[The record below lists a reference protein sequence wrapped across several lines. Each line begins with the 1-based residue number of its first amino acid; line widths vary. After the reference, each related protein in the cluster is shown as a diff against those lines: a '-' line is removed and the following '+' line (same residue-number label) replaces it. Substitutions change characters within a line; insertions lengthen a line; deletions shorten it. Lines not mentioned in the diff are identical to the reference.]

1 MEAAIGHDAPGPSR
15 QNEHNDPRCKALL
28 YKPLPKLLNE
38 QRDYWISVSRVAQS
52 RVDGDH
58 IGIGSGWGTGIGTTS
73 GSFSGTAGGTTSGS
87 DPWNQLINGKYQQ
100 ITDPKADR
108 LSRVSGINNNQVIV
122 GTGYN
127 GGNPPTIS
135 HGLFIVNGQVK
146 EI

>member
-1 MEAAIGHDAPGPSR
+1 MNREIIGFRYPESPNLEWMVTTLASAPAGGR
-15 QNEHNDPRCKALL
+15 VLAPRLDHSPAQLA
-28 YKPLPKLLNE
+28 E
-38 QRDYWISVSRVAQS
+38 QRRDRT
-52 RVDGDH
+52 H
-58 IGIGSGWGTGIGTTS
+58 GTS
-73 GSFSGTAGGTTSGS
+73 A
-87 DPWNQLINGKYQQ
+87 LINGKYQQ